1 MRGPRWEMGEGALL
15 VSTQTPYFSTRPC
28 DCYRS
33 GRSSSKILFCL
44 VVIFFAAFGF
54 WFWSEPVKRG
64 ESDASR
70 PRQLLGEGFVSSQ
83 ACLECHPDQHASWHA
98 SYHRTMTQLASNES
112 IMGPFAGEQIEVDGV
127 KAKFTREGEKYFAEL
142 ALPDRDEEKK
152 PIVMT
157 TGSHHMQ
164 VCWTPTG
171 WQRELEM
178 IPFAYLKE
186 DDRWVPRRATFLQP
200 PGTDPSHMEQGR
212 WNRACIRCHTTHGVP
227 GIDYLQMHTHVA
239 EFGIACEACHGPGE
253 AHIAYHRTQNDSK
266 GADPIVNPAKLT
278 HRRSS
283 EICGQCH
290 LVSAMVDE
298 PGFLKNGFPYRPGD
312 DLSTARHIGHSE
324 FGEGHFW
331 PDGVVRTSGREF
343 NGMRNSA
350 CYQKGKISCLSCHS
364 MHQTKEDPRD
374 AAQWAN
380 DQLTTE
386 ALASDAC
393 IECHVQFRDPSQL
406 VAHTHHPADSS
417 GSQCYNCH
425 MPHTSYGLLKA
436 SRDHQI
442 DSPNVKNVLHTGRP
456 NACNLCHLDKSLGWT
471 ADYLSDWYGIKPP
484 PLAIS
489 DQRASATLKLL
500 LTGDAG
506 QRALAAWHMGWPPA
520 LEASG
525 SGWQAPHLAQLLE
538 DPYDAVRYIAKR
550 SLSHLPGFESFSY
563 DFLCDPASR
572 KEACERA
579 VGIWAGSARELPEDP
594 ASVLLD
600 SDGEL
605 MREMQQ
611 DLLRSRSDREIRL
624 IE

>member
-1 MRGPRWEMGEGALL
+1 
-15 VSTQTPYFSTRPC
+15 
-28 DCYRS
+28 
-33 GRSSSKILFCL
+33 
-44 VVIFFAAFGF
+44 
-54 WFWSEPVKRG
+54 
-64 ESDASR
+64 
-70 PRQLLGEGFVSSQ
+70 
-83 ACLECHPDQHASWHA
+83 
-98 SYHRTMTQLASNES
+98 MTQLASNES
-112 IMGPFAGEQIEVDGV
+112 IMGPFAGEQVEVEGV
-127 KAKFTREGEKYFAEL
+127 KARFTREGEKYFAEL
-142 ALPDRDEEKK
+142 VLPDRDEEKK
-152 PIVMT
+152 PVVMT

-178 IPFAYLKE
+178 VPFAYLKE
-186 DDRWVPRRATFLQP
+186 DNRWVPRRATFLQP
-200 PGTDPSHMEQGR
+200 PGTDPSQMERGR

-266 GADPIVNPAKLT
+266 GDDPIVNPAKLT
-278 HRRSS
+278 HQRSS

-331 PDGVVRTSGREF
+331 SDGVVRTSGREF
-343 NGMRNSA
+343 NGMCNSA
-350 CYQKGKISCLSCHS
+350 CYQKGELSCLSCHS

-374 AAQWAN
+374 AVQWAD
-380 DQLTTE
+380 DQLTIE
-386 ALASDAC
+386 ALANEAC
-393 IECHVQFRDPSQL
+393 IQCHTRFEDTSQL
-406 VAHTHHPADSS
+406 IAHTHHPADSS
-417 GSQCYNCH
+417 GSHCYNCH

-442 DSPNVKNVLHTGRP
+442 DSPDVKNALRTGRP

-471 ADYLSDWYGIKPP
+471 VDYLSDWYGIDPP
-484 PLAIS
+484 PLAQS
-489 DQRASATLKLL
+489 DKKVSATLKLL

-525 SGWQAPHLAQLLE
+525 SGWQAPHLAMLLE

-550 SLSHLPGFESFSY
+550 SLNQLPGFESFSY
-563 DFLCDPASR
+563 DFLCDPTSR
-572 KEACERA
+572 KEARKRA
-579 VGIWAGSARELPEDP
+579 VGIWAGSARDLPEDP
-594 ASVLLD
+594 FSVLLD

-605 MREMQQ
+605 LREMQQ
-611 DLLRSRSDREIRL
+611 NLLDSRSDQEVRL